1 MDESPKRTPV
11 IASVLAA
18 FAACAPVG
26 SQAAPAPGATVQQA
40 ANVPSPAALLAI
52 ELKAAQPDA
61 LRMAFIRESGPRWV
75 QWLNQHKGK
84 GGGGT
89 TRQQ

>member
-1 MDESPKRTPV
+1 MDESSKRSPM

-26 SQAAPAPGATVQQA
+26 SHAAPAPETEVRQA
-40 ANVPSPAALLAI
+40 ANAPSPAALVAI
-52 ELKAAQPDA
+52 EMKAAQPDA

-89 TRQQ
+89 RPQ